1 MPRRWFGVSAI
12 LALSIAPCLSASGE
26 ESLGEA
32 KALYA
37 SAAFDEALL
46 ALQRLDPAVREGNE
60 ARQYRALCLLALGR
74 TADAEQVI
82 ATVVTADPL
91 YLPSE
96 TDVSP
101 RVYSM
106 FVETRRKLL
115 PAIARKVFADAK
127 DAYQARAL
135 DRALPLFERLV
146 QIADDPS
153 ASNVSEL
160 ADLRLL
166 ASGFLELSAATNRT
180 EKAAISSSALTSSP
194 PVPVTATSAPAT
206 RAVNAP
212 TTPVQSA
219 DALGII
225 GPEIIFQSLPLW
237 VPPDAVAASRSFTG
251 AVRVVISEDGSVIS
265 ADMARS
271 LHPVYDALVLQAAR
285 NWRYKPA
292 TRNGVPIKSEK
303 TIEIQLRPR

>member
-1 MPRRWFGVSAI
+1 MPGRRFSVFAI
-12 LALSIAPCLSASGE
+12 LALSVAPWLPAAAE

-37 SAAFDEALL
+37 SAAFDEALV
-46 ALQRLDPAVREGNE
+46 ALQRLDPAVRDGNE

-82 ATVVTADPL
+82 AAVVTADPM

-127 DAYQARAL
+127 EAYQARAL

-146 QIADDPS
+146 RIADDPS
-153 ASNVSEL
+153 ASNVTEL

-166 ASGFLELSAATNRT
+166 ASGFLELSVATNRT
-180 EKAAISSSALTSSP
+180 DKAAMSSSAPTGP
-194 PVPVTATSAPAT
+194 PAPATTPSAPAT
-206 RAVNAP
+206 RVANVP
-212 TTPVQSA
+212 TTAVRSA
-219 DALGII
+219 DALGFTA
-225 GPEIIFQSLPLW
+225 PEIILQNLPVW
-237 VPPDAVAASRSFTG
+237 IPPDAVSASRSFNG
-251 AVRVVISEDGSVIS
+251 AVRVVISEEGKVIS
-265 ADMARS
+265 ADMARNV
-271 LHPVYDALVLQAAR
+271 HPVYDALVLQAAR
-285 NWRYKPA
+285 DWRYKPA
-292 TRNGVPIKSEK
+292 MRNGVPIKSEK
-303 TIEIQLRPR
+303 TIEIQLRRR